1 MTFPPDEHHEL
12 AQKAR
17 RVFEAEVEAI
27 DGPTATA
34 LRARRRE
41 ALARSEVRRSP
52 WWWPAGGMVTAALA
66 LALWLPRA
74 DSPALPTEAPPQTT
88 ATNAQTPRASANVP
102 AAEALAQAEAS
113 TLELDND
120 ADFYLW
126 LASAPAADLPDAMPA
141 NSNEEGLTL

>member
-17 RVFEAEVEAI
+17 RVFEAEVETI

-41 ALARSEVRRSP
+41 ALARTTVRRSP

-74 DSPALPTEAPPQTT
+74 DSPALPAGKPSQTV
-88 ATNAQTPRASANVP
+88 AANAQTPQVSAAGP

-126 LASAPAADLPDAMPA
+126 IASAPAADLPDAMPA
-141 NSNEEGLTL
+141 NSNEQGLTL